1 MKFFKS
7 CLLIFASH
15 HLTIVWAEPS
25 ILIDKTGVTYRGT
38 VSDSVE
44 QFQNIKYAHD
54 TSGERRFAPLEP
66 YDPLGNTIIDAK
78 NPGPSCPQHQ
88 VAMPPYFSETTEM
101 SEDCL
106 HLRIARPEGLNL
118 TQESKIPVVVWIHGG
133 GVVKGS
139 AYDPHT
145 DPHNL
150 VKLSLM
156 DGKPIIFAAINYRLT
171 IFGFARLPLLK
182 DQKSLNVGMRDQRL
196 GLEWIQAHFQDFG
209 GDPDRITVY
218 GLSAGATSISL
229 QTMVYGGEKGVPFQQ
244 AWVMS
249 GPPGTSLNMTS
260 RVTALH
266 TAAVGKEAGCA
277 ELPDL
282 KLVECLRAVP
292 MQELLHAALQ
302 YSVSNFPPAG
312 LFTFVPSVDDDFLP
326 DSPSKL
332 VRAGRFVKGIRMV
345 LGWTQE
351 DGATNAGPG
360 HLIQTEGDI
369 AKALKT
375 FSAALTAD
383 QISHLLDLYPVPSF
397 EEELNNYQNRKTPQD
412 PEISVHFFR
421 LSRILRDLLFTC
433 SSINFGYEM
442 SKQTRATLD
451 PNFDAVRLYSL
462 NQSILTP
469 MFHGAGMPY
478 ISIPHGSDTNYIFNG
493 LFPEGEVSASDKELS
508 ERFSRSFI
516 NFAYTGNPIAEDPSK
531 GKGFETWPE
540 AFGNGRDLSKLQS
553 FVIQVIGGP
562 LGTCPVSV
570 MDPEYKAAYENE
582 GWMGELDGQK
592 ILEFREMAEPAL
604 SSEALRIQVMKEKL
618 LKRCGYIESLSET
631 LGV

>member
-1 MKFFKS
+1 MKLSKS
-7 CLLIFASH
+7 CLLILTSH
-15 HLTIVWAEPS
+15 HLTIVWAERS
-25 ILIDKTGVTYRGT
+25 ISIDKTGVTYRGT
-38 VSDSVE
+38 ASDLVE

-54 TSGERRFAPLEP
+54 TSGERRFAPPEP
-66 YDPLGNTIIDAK
+66 YLPPENTIIDAK
-78 NPGPSCPQHQ
+78 TPGPSCPQHQ
-88 VAMPPYFSETTEM
+88 VAMPPFFSETTEM

-106 HLRIARPEGLNL
+106 HLRIARPAGLKL
-118 TQESKIPVVVWIHGG
+118 TRESKIPVVVWIHGG

-139 AYDPHT
+139 AYDPHTDPHT

-156 DGKPIIFAAINYRLT
+156 DGKPIIFAAINYRLS

-196 GLEWIQAHFQDFG
+196 GLEWIQAHIQDFG

-229 QTMVYGGEKGVPFQQ
+229 QAMVYGGEKGVPFQQ

-249 GPPGTSLNMTS
+249 GPPGTALNMTS
-260 RVTALH
+260 EVTALH
-266 TAAVGKEAGCA
+266 TAAVGKEVGCA
-277 ELPDL
+277 DLPDL
-282 KLVECLRAVP
+282 ALVECLRAVP

-326 DSPSKL
+326 DSQSKL
-332 VRAGRFVKGIRMV
+332 AFAWFWDGLK
-345 LGWTQE
+345 E

-369 AKALKT
+369 AKTLKT

-383 QISHLLDLYPVPSF
+383 QISHLLHLYPVPSF
-397 EEELNNYQNRKTPQD
+397 EEELSNYQSRKTPQD

-433 SSINFGYEM
+433 SSINFSYEM
-442 SKQTRATLD
+442 TKQTRATLD

-478 ISIPHGSDTNYIFNG
+478 ISVPHGSDTNYIFSG
-493 LFPEGEVSASDKELS
+493 LFPEGDVSTPDKELS
-508 ERFSRSFI
+508 ESFSRSFI
-516 NFAYTGNPIAEDPSK
+516 NFAYTGNPIAEDPSL

-540 AFGNGRDLSKLQS
+540 AFGNGRDLSDLDS

-562 LGTCPVSV
+562 LGTCPASV
-570 MDPEYKAAYENE
+570 MDPGFKEAYESE

-604 SSEALRIQVMKEKL
+604 LSEALRLQVMKENL
-618 LKRCGYIESLSET
+618 LERCGYIESLSET